1 MLNIAI
7 SITFK
12 LIILIMLLYILAYI
26 VDIIY
31 FNVYLYPKSL
41 EEQRKLEKLL
51 EDENVEIIDITVDD
65 DLDKAVDEIIKKI
78 KGRKAMNSTEF
89 LENKITNGE
98 SMTVSELLT
107 YIVDYITELNERLKV
122 CEHML
127 YLDDEGFKNLKGWI
141 SWMNLYWLKTV
152 KQV

>member
-7 SITFK
+7 SVTFK

-31 FNVYLYPKSL
+31 FDVYLYPKIL
-41 EEQRKLEKLL
+41 KEEAKKEKLL

-78 KGRKAMNSTEF
+78 KEMK
-89 LENKITNGE
+89 
-98 SMTVSELLT
+98 
-107 YIVDYITELNERLKV
+107 
-122 CEHML
+122 
-127 YLDDEGFKNLKGWI
+127 DDE
-141 SWMNLYWLKTV
+141 
-152 KQV
+152 

>member
-7 SITFK
+7 SVTFK

-31 FNVYLYPKSL
+31 FDVYLYPKFL
-41 EEQRKLEKLL
+41 KEEAKKEKLL

-78 KGRKAMNSTEF
+78 KEMK
-89 LENKITNGE
+89 
-98 SMTVSELLT
+98 
-107 YIVDYITELNERLKV
+107 
-122 CEHML
+122 
-127 YLDDEGFKNLKGWI
+127 DDE
-141 SWMNLYWLKTV
+141 
-152 KQV
+152 